1 MARKSPGRPPS
12 LRHGPGAPS
21 PARAEGHD
29 PNDIRFIAT
38 HEAGH
43 AVSAVV
49 LGLPLSAVDIKR
61 RRLPDGTTS
70 LGFTGTRAVE
80 VQDVLGRGEVV
91 AMPLLVQCL
100 TGAAAEARV
109 NIRAFESTGQDARD
123 LSECRRIAI
132 FALANSR
139 ITADGR
145 GEITREELR
154 RIEPRVGALV
164 EAARAEAGRL
174 VVEHGS
180 AIQAVAQ
187 SLLKHES
194 LSGAKVAEIVRA
206 IEPVSDLDH

>member
-12 LRHGPGAPS
+12 LRPGPGAPS
-21 PARAEGHD
+21 PAKGEGHD

-49 LGLPLSAVDIKR
+49 LGLSLSAVDIKR

-70 LGFTGTRAVE
+70 MGFTGTKAVE
-80 VQDVLGRGEVV
+80 VQDVVGRGEVV

-100 TGAAAEARV
+100 TGVAAEARV
-109 NIRAFESTGQDARD
+109 NVCAFESTGPDSRD
-123 LSECRRIAI
+123 LSEGRRIAI
-132 FALANSR
+132 FALAIPR
-139 ITADGR
+139 TTADGR
-145 GEITREELR
+145 GEIIPEELR

-164 EAARAEAGRL
+164 EAAHREADRL
-174 VVEHGS
+174 VVDHWN
-180 AIQAVAQ
+180 AIQAVAR

-194 LSGAKVAEIVRA
+194 LSGAKVAEIVRS
-206 IEPVSDLDH
+206 IELVSELDH